1 MKFPTLR
8 GLGRSSANATDVHSA
23 AVRRALGLGSAAS
36 PSAINT
42 ADDTGS
48 LSPIT
53 LTSPMPSITPP
64 SPSQLSSSQINPSPL
79 CQFNQW
85 VADNAALAG
94 LGLVGLYL
102 LLTSKKGKR

>member
-53 LTSPMPSITPP
+53 LTSPMPSITPEYMGD
-64 SPSQLSSSQINPSPL
+64 LWRLARIIAAVA
-79 CQFNQW
+79 W
-85 VADNAALAG
+85 VVFAG
-94 LGLVGLYL
+94 RSNLFPNSVFIGEYQMPA
-102 LLTSKKGKR
+102 